1 MRAMMAWVLLSAF
14 AAAPALAQAPA
25 GTKHIGVTAMV
36 DTPQLLE
43 VRDGMIK
50 HLGELGYVQGKN
62 LTVEYKSAQ
71 GDFANAQQ
79 IARQFA
85 GESLDVIV
93 PITTPSAQAVVAATK
108 TTPVVFSTVTDALK
122 ARVVPKLQQPG
133 GNVTGVT
140 DWVPIDRQIALVREI
155 VPGMKRLGFVYDP
168 GLDNSR
174 VFLSVLEEEAKKL
187 GFTLVPAP
195 SVTTNEVSSA
205 GRSLVGKVD
214 AIYVP
219 NDTTVLAGLEAL
231 IKVGQDTQIPIFTGE
246 RRGVERG
253 AVACIGYDFGEMG
266 AVTADLVDKVLKG
279 AESFPLANTCSSLPH
294 QRRRQPAKWKSPE
307 KWSKRVLPPIRT
319 RRGSITTNLRWSAA
333 LSKRRYQL
341 SSLRTLVE
349 P

>member
-1 MRAMMAWVLLSAF
+1 MRAIMGWVLLSAF
-14 AAAPALAQAPA
+14 AATPALAQAPAGATPAQAQAPA

-205 GRSLVGKVD
+205 
-214 AIYVP
+214 
-219 NDTTVLAGLEAL
+219 
-231 IKVGQDTQIPIFTGE
+231 
-246 RRGVERG
+246 
-253 AVACIGYDFGEMG
+253 
-266 AVTADLVDKVLKG
+266 
-279 AESFPLANTCSSLPH
+279 
-294 QRRRQPAKWKSPE
+294 
-307 KWSKRVLPPIRT
+307 
-319 RRGSITTNLRWSAA
+319 
-333 LSKRRYQL
+333 
-341 SSLRTLVE
+341 
-349 P
+349 